1 MSDATGDPRVGLGV
15 VVFRDG
21 KFLLGKRKGSHG
33 AGEYSPP
40 GGGLEHGESLE
51 ECAKREVMEEAGIE
65 ITNIRFLC
73 VFNQRF
79 YPPNHFVNIG
89 LVADWKSGEPKVMEP
104 EKCDGWDWFTLD
116 DLPSPM
122 FKTFKY
128 YEMALK
134 GEGHYWDP
142 PQ

>member
-15 VVFRDG
+15 AIIRDG
-21 KFLLGKRKGSHG
+21 KILLGKRKGSHG

-40 GGGLEHGESLE
+40 GGGLEHGESIEDCARRETLE
-51 ECAKREVMEEAGIE
+51 ETGIQ

-73 VFNQRF
+73 LFNQRF

-89 LVADWKSGEPKVMEP
+89 VQADWKSGEPKVMEP
-104 EKCDGWDWFTLD
+104 EKCEHWGWYPLD
-116 DLPSPM
+116 DLPQPLFGTM
-122 FKTFKY
+122 PFYVK
-128 YEMALK
+128 ALR
-134 GEGHYWDP
+134 GDGFYWDP